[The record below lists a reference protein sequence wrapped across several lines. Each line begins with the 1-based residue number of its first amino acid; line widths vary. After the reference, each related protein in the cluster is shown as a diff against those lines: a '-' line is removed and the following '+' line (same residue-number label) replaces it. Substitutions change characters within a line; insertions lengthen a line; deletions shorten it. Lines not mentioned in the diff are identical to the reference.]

1 MNNKLLYS
9 ERVHCDMC
17 DHMGS
22 YDLGQIYICKNCLM
36 DFFKK
41 SNIDSKSVSSDNKDK
56 NSKYYI
62 YSYKHSDAYSNIQ
75 TFWKPNSVGYTDDL
89 EKAGIYT
96 QDDYND
102 LKEKYPL
109 IESGD
114 MLQDYIDNGY
124 DTFFIKV
131 EDVEFLGKKK
141 LIIFNY

>member
-62 YSYKHSDAYSNIQ
+62 YSYKQRKNVIAMFKIEKLFTAKKEFHKNNAEQ
-75 TFWKPNSVGYTDDL
+75 TYE
-89 EKAGIYT
+89 EKIA
-96 QDDYND
+96 Q
-102 LKEKYPL
+102 L
-109 IESGD
+109 IE
-114 MLQDYIDNGY
+114 LQKIDIAMRESKGESTPSY
-124 DTFFIKV
+124 KQVWDF
-131 EDVEFLGKKK
+131 DKKESHSTS
-141 LIIFNY
+141 FS

>member
-1 MNNKLLYS
+1 MPV
-9 ERVHCDMC
+9 RH
-17 DHMGS
+17 
-22 YDLGQIYICKNCLM
+22 
-36 DFFKK
+36 
-41 SNIDSKSVSSDNKDK
+41 
-56 NSKYYI
+56 
-62 YSYKHSDAYSNIQ
+62 
-75 TFWKPNSVGYTDDL
+75 TDDL